1 MATEEDKNTGHARVD
16 LSPENLLVDLSN
28 FCQFSVSAEA
38 VCVCVCVC
46 VETKVKNETTGD
58 LFMVD
63 NVSITSQTSL

>member
-1 MATEEDKNTGHARVD
+1 MHELN

-38 VCVCVCVC
+38 VCVCVCAC